1 MQINIILLKEN
12 ARRNDS
18 SIMDKSTEKLYILK
32 IDREISFKNNLP
44 EMNLL
49 LKNNEIKVQV

>member
-1 MQINIILLKEN
+1 MN
-12 ARRNDS
+12 
-18 SIMDKSTEKLYILK
+18 KSTGKLYILK
-32 IDREISFKNNLP
+32 IGPEISFKNNLP

>member
-44 EMNLL
+44 KMNLL
-49 LKNNEIKVQV
+49 LKNNEINAQV

>member
-1 MQINIILLKEN
+1 MNKN
-12 ARRNDS
+12 
-18 SIMDKSTEKLYILK
+18 TEKLYILK

>member
-44 EMNLL
+44 KMNLL
-49 LKNNEIKVQV
+49 LKNHEIKVQV